1 MNKLVLPKNAHKG
14 LKIFCKKCNKDN
26 SKCRHYDSQVYR
38 VRIHIPG
45 TKNSVKTK
53 KLDTTDY
60 NEAIIESIKFE
71 KELNATAFTTISN
84 VAVQDTADENSDNN
98 DYSLADAVIK
108 YKQYL
113 NGESCYSHLKKDIS
127 DDYRKELLRYCRY
140 FSKNVHKTKDI
151 TKLRVKD
158 VNRDH
163 VSKFYIWAEK
173 EFKEKTLK
181 KCMSS
186 LKGFFAFLI
195 DIEEIDIR
203 NPFRTYVIKE
213 AVGSAIETITKE
225 EFQAVLEAVDT
236 ADPIL
241 QLGGKGEKKN
251 MYRSYLKQAY
261 KLFLLTGC
269 RREELVDLKWNN
281 IHSFDES
288 VKFLYI
294 NNIKVQRIKNRKNVL
309 RPIPITSQLMDLL
322 VEMGYNEKYMTVD
335 YADDFILCPKRKME
349 LQAFMDFLSKSFTHY
364 WKSTGIKKD
373 YSLKNLR
380 KTYFTWVNRVMGD
393 DTKIVSSHSTN
404 DVLKRFYLDPKLSS
418 VIAKGAAEIKIFD

>member
-71 KELNATAFTTISN
+71 KELNATAFTTIGN

-113 NGESCYSHLKKDIS
+113 NGESCYAHLKKDIS

-140 FSKNVHKTKDI
+140 FSKNVHKAKDI
-151 TKLRVKD
+151 TKLGVKD

-195 DIEEIDIR
+195 DIEEIDMR

-294 NNIKVQRIKNRKNVL
+294 DNIKVQRIKNRKNVL

-335 YADDFILCPKRKME
+335 YADDFILCPKRKMD
-349 LQAFMDFLSKSFTHY
+349 LQSFMDFLSKSFTHY

-404 DVLKRFYLDPKLSS
+404 DVLKKFYLDPKLSS

>member
-1 MNKLVLPKNAHKG
+1 MNKLTLPKNPYRG
-14 LKIFCKKCNKDN
+14 LKIFCKTCNKDN
-26 SKCRHYDSQVYR
+26 SNCKHFDNQVYR
-38 VRIHIPG
+38 VRVHVPG

-53 KLDTTDY
+53 KLESTNYTDALL
-60 NEAIIESIKFE
+60 EAIAFE
-71 KELNATAFTTISN
+71 KELNATDFTTIGN
-84 VAVQDTADENSDNN
+84 PIIEKLVEEEKGN

-108 YKQYL
+108 YSQYL
-113 NGESCYSHLKKDIS
+113 NGESCYAHLKKDIS
-127 DDYRKELLRYCRY
+127 DDYRKELLRYCTY
-140 FSKNVHKTKDI
+140 FSKNVHKAKDI

-163 VSKFYIWAEK
+163 VSKFYIWAQN

-195 DIEEIDIR
+195 DIEEIEMR

-213 AVGSAIETITKE
+213 DVATAIETISKE
-225 EFQAVLEAVDT
+225 EFQAVLKAVDD
-236 ADPIL
+236 ADSMAKS
-241 QLGGKGEKKN
+241 GTKGKKRD
-251 MYRSYLKQAY
+251 MYRPYLKNAY

-269 RREELVDLKWNN
+269 RREELVVMKWGD
-281 IHSFDES
+281 ICSFDET
-288 VKFLYI
+288 VKFIYI
-294 NNIKVQRIKNRKNVL
+294 DNIKVQRIKNRNNDL
-309 RPIPITSQLMDLL
+309 RPIPITPQLMDLL
-322 VEMGYNEKYMTVD
+322 IELGYNDNYMPED
-335 YADDFILCPKRKME
+335 YILCPKRKMD